1 MLAGLY
7 PGKLTSAFYP
17 GRIFLMRATKRIAPP
32 PLSCTA
38 FDHARQVASG
48 SYAQVAISL
57 KEHIRG
63 KFDASVLVF
72 DDNSGKQIDFDLRG
86 TDQEIAERI
95 RKQFPAGGDPA
106 TRPVGRPRLGV
117 VSREVT
123 LMPHHWVWLAEQ
135 PGGASVTLRKLVEDA
150 RRAGP
155 SEKAQLRNV
164 HERTYRFMSAM
175 AGNLQNFEE
184 ASRALF
190 ANNIP
195 VLKKLIAHW
204 PADIRS
210 HIVHLCNDALPT
222 NQSKRPV

>member
-1 MLAGLY
+1 M
-7 PGKLTSAFYP
+7 P
-17 GRIFLMRATKRIAPP
+17 ATKRIAPP

-38 FDHARQVASG
+38 FDHARRVTSG
-48 SYAQVAISL
+48 SYVQVAIAL

-63 KFDASVLVF
+63 KLDASVLVF
-72 DDNSGKQIDFDLRG
+72 DNNSGKQIDFDLRG
-86 TDQEIAERI
+86 ADQEIAERI
-95 RKQFPAGGDPA
+95 RKQFPAGSDPA

-135 PGGASVTLRKLVEDA
+135 PGGASVTLRRLVEDA

-155 SEKAQLRNV
+155 SEKAQLRKV
-164 HERTYRFMSAM
+164 HERAYRFMSAM
-175 AGNLQNFEE
+175 AGDLPNFEE

-195 VLKKLIAHW
+195 VLKKLITPW

-210 HIVHLCNDALPT
+210 HIVHLCNDTFPT
-222 NQSKRPV
+222 NQSK